1 LGISIKNELKDSEEK
16 CGGYQYLVVNLL
28 WTEDW
33 VSDGLMGGNL
43 WYFGKDTE
51 SALAAAEKGVDAIL
65 PIPDVITTFPGGI
78 AGSGK

>member
-1 LGISIKNELKDSEEK
+1 
-16 CGGYQYLVVNLL
+16 
-28 WTEDW
+28 
-33 VSDGLMGGNL
+33 MGGNL

-78 AGSGK
+78 AGSGSKAGSDYDFTMQARMKNFAHCYKTILK